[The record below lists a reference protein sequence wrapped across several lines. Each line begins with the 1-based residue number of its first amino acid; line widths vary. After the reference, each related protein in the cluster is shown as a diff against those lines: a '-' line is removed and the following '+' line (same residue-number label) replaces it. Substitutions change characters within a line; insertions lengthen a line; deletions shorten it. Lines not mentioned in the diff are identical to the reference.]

1 VRVKTEDRPNTV
13 LVPQSAVQEVQGART
28 VFVVGPDNTVSVRTI
43 TQDGPYGP
51 FFVVLN
57 GLRAGERAIVEGLQK
72 ARPGAKVSPALR
84 PAPAIH

>member
-1 VRVKTEDRPNTV
+1 MRVSTEDRPNTV

-43 TQDGPYGP
+43 TQRPYGP

-57 GLRAGERAIVEGLQK
+57 GVRAGERVIVEGLQK
-72 ARPGAKVSPALR
+72 ARPGAKVSPTLR